1 MPPLPA
7 PAVPLSPDFQ
17 TGREGLMPQA
27 RTSPGPDFGGG
38 GAVRRRAAGGGE
50 RNGFEKLPQVV
61 KNREA

>member
-38 GAVRRRAAGGGE
+38 GGSEEEGSGGRGE
-50 RNGFEKLPQVV
+50 EWF
-61 KNREA
+61 